1 MTSTSG
7 AYIQERSYLRIYVLK
22 NLMLLSQAMPNLED
36 RARNQLSGLPTSVSK
51 QLCATGEATELD
63 KVVERARPL
72 IIMEEREHTAVA
84 AVTKRETAIAA
95 TSDRASCSINHMQ
108 ELHPSSSIPKLPSTM
123 F

>member
-7 AYIQERSYLRIYVLK
+7 AYILESSYLRINVLK
-22 NLMLLSQAMPNLED
+22 MLLSQAMPNLED

-95 TSDRASCSINHMQ
+95 TSDRIDRTSCSINHM
-108 ELHPSSSIPKLPSTM
+108 HRRK
-123 F
+123 